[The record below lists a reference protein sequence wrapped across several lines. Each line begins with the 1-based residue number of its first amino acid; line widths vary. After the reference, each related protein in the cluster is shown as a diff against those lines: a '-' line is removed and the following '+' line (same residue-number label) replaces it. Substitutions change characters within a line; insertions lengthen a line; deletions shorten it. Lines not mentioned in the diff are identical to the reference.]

1 MPIFGDYYSSH
12 PSRLFNA
19 DLPFSEEPPEDAQS
33 EQLVADVLQ
42 PSDDDGASR

>member
-1 MPIFGDYYSSH
+1 MIITPLIPPD
-12 PSRLFNA
+12 FNA